1 MAKLLRFLRV
11 PSYLFL
17 ILSAS
22 AVAAATLTTR
32 QSNQPFPAFPNRL
45 SALLNNS
52 REPYRERRRLVLP
65 SHLARPHSTDDTDLP
80 CGDSWQRNY
89 TAFHSA
95 ARAAARDPS
104 GREQQKAELR
114 YLTFTCTPGLCGGI
128 GDLLIGLVSSFLL
141 CLLQDRI
148 LIIDYPWMDD
158 AFEPSHVDWRLG
170 DDVPMEPARAF
181 PPGRRDRRRRGQADP
196 NEVQQGEVLR
206 VNMHNADLPSN
217 VTAFFERMSE
227 ARNVRLMWNRGLLV
241 RLYEENGAW
250 WHELHRRGLR
260 LPSAF
265 GCILRYLIMP
275 KPAVRHMVKEG
286 IARLTYPGTASICIH
301 VRTSDISTWE
311 QPKVGEK
318 VKPRKENVKR
328 LLKGSQRLFACA
340 QRLEDYWY
348 SSDAPGMSVKWVLMS
363 SSLGLKQ
370 AAQRKYGSKVMTT
383 DIQPLHIE
391 LQGFSD
397 EQRAEAFQ
405 STVAEWLLFTHCNH
419 FIFTES
425 GFSKTAALY
434 SLRRL
439 SAHMMARWADSW
451 RDHSWKDKCDPEEPT
466 RITVLGNTT
475 RWSGI

>member
-1 MAKLLRFLRV
+1 MAIRLHSYRHLSSLL
-11 PSYLFL
+11 L
-17 ILSAS
+17 IIASSA
-22 AVAAATLTTR
+22 AAATPLTTHQFSHPSPTSANR
-32 QSNQPFPAFPNRL
+32 HSTIVSHSNEQYNG
-45 SALLNNS
+45 
-52 REPYRERRRLVLP
+52 RRRLVLP
-65 SHLARPHSTDDTDLP
+65 SHLARPHSADDTELP
-80 CGDSWQRNY
+80 CGDAWQHNY
-89 TAFHSA
+89 TAFHSS

-104 GREQQKAELR
+104 ARAQEKAELR

-148 LIIDYPWMDD
+148 LIVDYPWMLH
-158 AFEPSHVDWRLG
+158 AFEPNHIDWRLG
-170 DDVPMEPARAF
+170 DDVPMNPARPF
-181 PPGRRDRRRRGQADP
+181 PPGPRDRRRRGGGDP
-196 NEVQQGEVLR
+196 NEVQEGEVLR
-206 VNMHNADLPSN
+206 VNLHNRDLPSN
-217 VTAFFERMSE
+217 VTEFFERMRA
-227 ARNVRLMWNRGLLV
+227 ARNIRLMWNRGLLV
-241 RLYEENGAW
+241 RLYEEDGPW

-275 KPAVRHMVKEG
+275 TPAVRHMVREG
-286 IARLTYPGTASICIH
+286 IVRLTYPGTASICIH

-311 QPKVGEK
+311 QPKVGER

-340 QRLEDYWY
+340 QKLEDYWY
-348 SSDAPGMSVKWVLMS
+348 SSDAPGMAVKWVLMS

-397 EQRAEAFQ
+397 EERAEAFR

-419 FIFTES
+419 FVFTES